1 MRRVLAITFMFFS
14 FVASALSE
22 GNESLYRNDII
33 GFQIEKPSGW
43 YFMSKNRIIE
53 VKADAKMTDKKLQ
66 EGVAKYATTPIVVIT
81 KHNPPTMDNPTVSV
95 VFKPIAPLEGWSPDK
110 ILGVYAS
117 DVKGKIVDA
126 QVLIEPEVRSI
137 NGMQS
142 GYMEIKYPSNMG
154 EVIRDSITAKTIMV
168 PQGKYMYL
176 INMFSI
182 NDEPEF
188 KSIIDSIV
196 VRNNEVSP

>member
-1 MRRVLAITFMFFS
+1 
-14 FVASALSE
+14 
-22 GNESLYRNDII
+22 
-33 GFQIEKPSGW
+33 
-43 YFMSKNRIIE
+43 
-53 VKADAKMTDKKLQ
+53 
-66 EGVAKYATTPIVVIT
+66 
-81 KHNPPTMDNPTVSV
+81 
-95 VFKPIAPLEGWSPDK
+95 
-110 ILGVYAS
+110 
-117 DVKGKIVDA
+117 
-126 QVLIEPEVRSI
+126 
-137 NGMQS
+137 MQS